1 MEYGISSGILSMIV
15 RLGLV
20 AEESASH
27 YGGVLLWVSW
37 YLTFALGILSMLFS
51 LTPTAIDYREPN
63 ISVGPARGCCS
74 QIISRII
81 GSTGNKNNSG
91 KRNNSGNKQ
100 KFT

>member
-1 MEYGISSGILSMIV
+1 MAPYPQRSIGRKHTQVNIFQ
-15 RLGLV
+15 
-20 AEESASH
+20 SH
-27 YGGVLLWVSW
+27 HPLAHQLAVHV
-37 YLTFALGILSMLFS
+37 IPCFS

-63 ISVGPARGCCS
+63 ISVGPAQAYCS

-100 KFT
+100 KFTESAKE